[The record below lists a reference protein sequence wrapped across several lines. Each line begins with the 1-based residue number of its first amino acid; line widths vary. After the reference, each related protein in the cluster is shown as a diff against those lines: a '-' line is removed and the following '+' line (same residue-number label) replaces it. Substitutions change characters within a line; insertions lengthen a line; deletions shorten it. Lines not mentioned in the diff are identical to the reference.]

1 MELFDSNP
9 ANITETTDQPEFF
22 SNWNVQFDGHR
33 ANASGAANV
42 SEEETADDDFYRHSS
57 IVTTVYCLAYSFVF
71 LLGLVGNCLVVAVVF
86 RAPRMRTV
94 TNYFIVNLAIADVL
108 VVLFCLPATLLS
120 NIFVPWILGETMCK
134 LVAYVQGVSVVA
146 SIDSLVAISLDRVLA
161 ICFPMR
167 FQITGRRARLI
178 ILLIWIVAL
187 TTTIPW
193 PLYFHLV
200 SAFPTSPEIRLCLEE
215 WPSERDKDLYFIL
228 ANVVFC
234 YLLPLILILLCYVMI
249 WIRVWRRSIPTESKD
264 AHIDRLQQ
272 RSKVKVVKMLVVVVI
287 IFMLSWLPLYAIFI
301 RIKLGSEQMES
312 WEDVLLPY
320 VTPVAQWLG
329 ASNSCINPV
338 LYAYFNQKYRRGFTA
353 IIQSRSCCGIIRTT
367 AADYEKRYVTTT
379 EVHQGASFER
389 LRRETHVRRSTPT
402 ENRNRPVVT
411 ATDSR
416 PGTRNNSKTAE
427 RRDDHHDQ
435 QPSAMLNSAVVST
448 QDSIELNA
456 IHRKW
461 KSEVL

>member
-1 MELFDSNP
+1 
-9 ANITETTDQPEFF
+9 
-22 SNWNVQFDGHR
+22 
-33 ANASGAANV
+33 
-42 SEEETADDDFYRHSS
+42 
-57 IVTTVYCLAYSFVF
+57 
-71 LLGLVGNCLVVAVVF
+71 
-86 RAPRMRTV
+86 MRTV
-94 TNYFIVNLAIADVL
+94 TNYFIVNLAIADIL

-215 WPSERDKDLYFIL
+215 WPSERDKDLYFI
-228 ANVVFC
+228 
-234 YLLPLILILLCYVMI
+234 LPLILILLCYVMI

-389 LRRETHVRRSTPT
+389 LRDETIITTNSHQQCSIRQSSAHKIASNSMPSIANGSLKYC
-402 ENRNRPVVT
+402 EYILCVVC
-411 ATDSR
+411 
-416 PGTRNNSKTAE
+416 
-427 RRDDHHDQ
+427 
-435 QPSAMLNSAVVST
+435 VC
-448 QDSIELNA
+448 
-456 IHRKW
+456 
-461 KSEVL
+461 